1 MPHDGNVSFLSAFV
15 CPDLVEDSVTELIEL
30 RKYNT
35 VMHSVH

>member
-15 CPDLVEDSVTELIEL
+15 CPDLVEDSVTEL
-30 RKYNT
+30 RKYNA